1 MATKDAPVNNPMIDP
16 VTEEYRVIAPGH
28 TFKSVTEE
36 VSRIVLTSHTPLGWF
51 FGFVL
56 AGSVAGVLLT
66 AVTWLFLRGVGI
78 WGISLPVA
86 WGFAIINFVW
96 WIGIGHAGTL
106 ISAILLLFKQ
116 GWRNSINRFAE
127 AMTIFAVVCA
137 GMFPL
142 IHVGRPWLGYW
153 LFPYPSTMNYWPQFR
168 SPLLW
173 DVFAVSTYATISV
186 VFWYI
191 GMIPDLGT
199 LRDRAQSRFAQFFYG
214 LLAVGW
220 RGSVRH
226 WVRYETASLL
236 LAGLATPLVLSVH
249 SVISLDFSVALLP
262 GWHTTIFPPYFVAGA
277 IYSGF
282 AMVLTLAIPIRK
294 FYHLEDLITIRHID
308 NMGKVMLA
316 TGMIVAYGYSTE
328 VFMSWYSASHWEYFM
343 MWNRMF
349 GPMGWSYWVLITC
362 NIALPQLMWL
372 RKFRVNV
379 GLMFLMSLVV
389 NTGMWF
395 ERFVI
400 VVTSLTRD
408 YLPSSW
414 GTYRATKWDYMTFV
428 GTLGLFT
435 FLFLLFVR
443 FLPMIP
449 MSELRMMLPQAKV
462 KEVHG
467 EPLPPPHR
475 ASSSGTPVPEAG
487 D

>member
-1 MATKDAPVNNPMIDP
+1 MATKEPINDPMLDP
-16 VTEEYRVIAPGH
+16 ITGEFRVIAPGH
-28 TFKSVTEE
+28 TFKSVTEKL
-36 VSRIVLTSHTPLGWF
+36 SGIVLTSQTPLGWF
-51 FGFVL
+51 GGFLL
-56 AGSVAGVLLT
+56 AGGGATLLLV
-66 AVTWLFLRGVGI
+66 AVTWLFLRGTGI
-78 WGISLPVA
+78 WGITQPVA

-116 GWRNSINRFAE
+116 SWRNSINRFAE

-142 IHVGRPWLGYW
+142 IHTGRPWLGYW
-153 LFPYPSTMNYWPQFR
+153 LFPLPFTMNVWPQFR

-173 DVFAVSTYATISV
+173 DVFAVSTYATISI

-199 LRDRAQSRFAQFFYG
+199 LRDRSKSKVGQFFYG
-214 LLAVGW
+214 FLALGW

-236 LAGLATPLVLSVH
+236 LAGLSTPLVLSVH
-249 SVISLDFSVALLP
+249 TVISFDFAVALLP

-277 IYSGF
+277 VYSGF

-294 FYHLEDLITIRHID
+294 FYHLEDLVTIRHID
-308 NMGKVMLA
+308 NMAKVMLV
-316 TGMIVAYGYSTE
+316 TGLIVAYGYGME
-328 VFMSWYSASHWEYFM
+328 VFMSWYAASHWEYFM

-349 GPMGWSYWVLITC
+349 GPMGWAYWVLITC
-362 NIALPQLMWL
+362 NIALPQLMWI
-372 RKFRVNV
+372 RKFRRNV
-379 GLMFLMSLVV
+379 ALMFLMSFIV

-400 VVTSLTRD
+400 IVTSLTRD

-414 GTYRATKWDYMTFV
+414 GTYKATRWDYATFI

-435 FLFLLFVR
+435 FLFFLFIR
-443 FLPMIP
+443 LLPMIP
-449 MSELRMMLPQAKV
+449 MSELRILLPQAKIHP
-462 KEVHG
+462 KDQ
-467 EPLPPPHR
+467 PLH
-475 ASSSGTPVPEAG
+475 EAG

>member
-1 MATKDAPVNNPMIDP
+1 MATSDLKNPKIDP
-16 VTEEYRVIAPGH
+16 ATGEYRVIAPGQ
-28 TFKSVTEE
+28 TFRSVTEKI
-36 VSRIVLTSHTPLGWF
+36 SRIVLTPHTPLGWLAL
-51 FGFVL
+51 FG
-56 AGSVAGVLLT
+56 VAGAGATMLLV
-66 AVTWLFLRGVGI
+66 AVTWLFLKGTGI
-78 WGISLPVA
+78 WAITQPVA

-116 GWRNSINRFAE
+116 GWRNSISRFAE

-142 IHVGRPWLGYW
+142 IHIGRPWLGYW
-153 LFPYPSTMNYWPQFR
+153 MLPYPSTMTVWPQFR

-191 GMIPDLGT
+191 GMVPDFGT
-199 LRDRAQSRFAQFFYG
+199 MRDRAQSKVAQYAYG
-214 LLAVGW
+214 ILSMGW

-226 WVRYETASLL
+226 WMRYETASLL
-236 LAGLATPLVLSVH
+236 LSGLATPLVLSVH
-249 SVISLDFSVALLP
+249 TVISFDFAVAVLP

-282 AMVLTLAIPIRK
+282 AMVLTLAIPLRK
-294 FYHLEDLITIRHID
+294 FYHLEALVTDRHID

-316 TGMIVAYGYSTE
+316 TGFIVAYGYGME
-328 VFMSWYSASHWEYFM
+328 VFMAWYSASHWESFM

-349 GPMGWSYWVLITC
+349 GPMGWSYWVLVAC
-362 NIALPQLMWL
+362 NLVIPLTTLWSRKL
-372 RKFRVNV
+372 RTYIPF
-379 GLMFLMSLVV
+379 MFFISIVV

-400 VVTSLTRD
+400 IVTSLYRD
-408 YLPSSW
+408 FLPSAW

-435 FLFLLFVR
+435 SLFLLFVR

-449 MSELRMMLPQAKV
+449 MNEIKMLLPAARITPKAAAK
-462 KEVHG
+462 
-467 EPLPPPHR
+467 
-475 ASSSGTPVPEAG
+475 AG

>member
-1 MATKDAPVNNPMIDP
+1 MATKDAPVNNPMVDP
-16 VTEEYRVIAPGH
+16 VTGEYRVIAPGH
-28 TFKSVTEE
+28 SFKSVTEE
-36 VSRIVLTSHTPLGWF
+36 VSRIVLTSHTPLGWW
-51 FGFVL
+51 FGFM
-56 AGSVAGVLLT
+56 VAGTVVGILT
-66 AVTWLFLRGVGI
+66 ICVTWLFLKGVGI
-78 WGISLPVA
+78 WAVTIPVA
-86 WGFAIINFVW
+86 WGFAIVEFVW

-127 AMTIFAVVCA
+127 AMTIFAVICA
-137 GMFPL
+137 AMFPVL
-142 IHVGRPWLGYW
+142 HLGRPWLGYW
-153 LFPYPSTMNYWPQFR
+153 LFPYPNTMNYWPQFR
-168 SPLLW
+168 SPLMW
-173 DVFAVSTYATISV
+173 DVFAVSTYGTISV

-199 LRDRAQSRFAQFFYG
+199 LRDRSQTKVGQFFYG

-226 WVRYETASLL
+226 WVRYETSSLL

-249 SVISLDFSVALLP
+249 SVISLDFSVALMP

-308 NMGKVMLA
+308 NCNKVMLA
-316 TGMIVAYGYSTE
+316 TGLIVAYGYSTE
-328 VFMSWYSASHWEYFM
+328 VFMAWYSASHWEYFM

-349 GPMGWSYWVLITC
+349 GPMGWSYWTLITC
-362 NIALPQLMWL
+362 NIALPQLLWSRKL
-372 RKFRVNV
+372 RKNV
-379 GLMFLMSLVV
+379 GFTFLMALII
-389 NTGMWF
+389 NTGMYF

-414 GTYRATKWDYMTFV
+414 GTYRATKWDYGTFF

-435 FLFLLFVR
+435 FLFFLFIR

-449 MSELRMMLPQAKV
+449 MSELRMMLPQARVREKA
-462 KEVHG
+462 
-467 EPLPPPHR
+467 EPI
-475 ASSSGTPVPEAG
+475 PEAG

>member
-1 MATKDAPVNNPMIDP
+1 MATSDLKTKDPGVDP
-16 VTEEYRVIAPGH
+16 ATGEFRVVGQGQTFRSITEKI
-28 TFKSVTEE
+28 
-36 VSRIVLTSHTPLGWF
+36 SRIVLTPHTPLGWF
-51 FGFVL
+51 ALFSF
-56 AGSVAGVLLT
+56 AGGGATVLLV
-66 AVTWLFLRGVGI
+66 AVTWLFLKGVGI
-78 WGISLPVA
+78 WAITQPVA

-116 GWRNSINRFAE
+116 QWRNSISRFAE

-137 GMFPL
+137 GLFPL

-153 LFPYPSTMNYWPQFR
+153 LFPLPFTMTVWPQFR

-191 GMIPDLGT
+191 GMIPDLAT
-199 LRDRAQSRFAQFFYG
+199 FRDRADSKIAKYFYG
-214 LLAVGW
+214 ILSVGW
-220 RGSVRH
+220 RGSTRH
-226 WVRYETASLL
+226 WMRYETASLL
-236 LAGLATPLVLSVH
+236 LAGLATPLVL
-249 SVISLDFSVALLP
+249 
-262 GWHTTIFPPYFVAGA
+262 FPPYFVAGA

-282 AMVLTLAIPIRK
+282 AMVLTLAIPLRK
-294 FYHLEDLITIRHID
+294 FYGLEQLVTERHID

-316 TGMIVAYGYSTE
+316 TGFIVAYGYGME
-328 VFMSWYSASHWEYFM
+328 AFMAWYSASHWEAFM
-343 MWNRMF
+343 FWNRVF
-349 GPMGWSYWVLITC
+349 GPMGWSYWVLVTC
-362 NIALPQLMWL
+362 NLAIPLTTLWVRKLRTNIA
-372 RKFRVNV
+372 F
-379 GLMFLMSLVV
+379 MFFISIVV

-400 VVTSLTRD
+400 VVTSLYRD
-408 YLPSSW
+408 FLPSSW

-443 FLPMIP
+443 LLPMIP
-449 MSELRMMLPQAKV
+449 MNEIRMILPQAKIKPKAV
-462 KEVHG
+462 
-467 EPLPPPHR
+467 
-475 ASSSGTPVPEAG
+475 TEAG

>member
-1 MATKDAPVNNPMIDP
+1 MATSELKPGHPEYERWIDP
-16 VTEEYRVIAPGH
+16 ATGEFRVMEPGQ
-28 TFKSVTEE
+28 TFRSVTAKI
-36 VSRIVLTSHTPLGWF
+36 SDIVLTPHTPLGWF
-51 FGFVL
+51 AIFGIGG
-56 AGSVAGVLLT
+56 AGATVLLV
-66 AVTWLFLRGVGI
+66 AITWLFLKGTGI
-78 WGISLPVA
+78 WAVTQPVA

-153 LFPYPSTMNYWPQFR
+153 LLPYPSTMSVWPQFR

-191 GMIPDLGT
+191 GMVPDFGT
-199 LRDRAQSRFAQFFYG
+199 MRDRAKTPLAQYFYG
-214 LLAVGW
+214 LISLGW

-226 WVRYETASLL
+226 WMRYETASLL

-249 SVISLDFSVALLP
+249 TVISFDFAVATLP

-282 AMVLTLAIPIRK
+282 AMVLTLAIPLRK
-294 FYHLEDLITIRHID
+294 FYHLEALVTERHID

-316 TGMIVAYGYSTE
+316 TGFIVAYGYGME
-328 VFMSWYSASHWEYFM
+328 VFMAWYSASHWEFFM

-349 GPMGWSYWVLITC
+349 GPMGWSYGVLIFC
-362 NIALPQLMWL
+362 NIAFPLTTLWFRKL
-372 RKFRVNV
+372 RTNIGF
-379 GLMFLMSLVV
+379 MFLISIIV

-400 VVTSLTRD
+400 VVTSLYRD

-414 GTYRATKWDYMTFV
+414 GTYRATKWDYMTYI

-435 FLFLLFVR
+435 ALFMLFVR

-449 MSELRMMLPQAKV
+449 MSEIRMMLPQAKV
-462 KEVHG
+462 RAEA
-467 EPLPPPHR
+467 EPL
-475 ASSSGTPVPEAG
+475 PEAG

>member
-1 MATKDAPVNNPMIDP
+1 M
-16 VTEEYRVIAPGH
+16 
-28 TFKSVTEE
+28 
-36 VSRIVLTSHTPLGWF
+36 
-51 FGFVL
+51 
-56 AGSVAGVLLT
+56 LLV
-66 AVTWLFLRGVGI
+66 AVTWLFLKGTGI
-78 WGISLPVA
+78 WAITQPVA

-116 GWRNSINRFAE
+116 GWRNSISRFAE

-142 IHVGRPWLGYW
+142 IHIGRPWLGYW
-153 LFPYPSTMNYWPQFR
+153 MLPYPSTMTVWPQFR

-191 GMIPDLGT
+191 GMVPDFGT
-199 LRDRAQSRFAQFFYG
+199 MRDRAQSKVAQYAYG
-214 LLAVGW
+214 ILSMGW

-226 WVRYETASLL
+226 WMRYETASLL
-236 LAGLATPLVLSVH
+236 LSGLATPLVLSVH
-249 SVISLDFSVALLP
+249 TVISFDFAVAVLP

-282 AMVLTLAIPIRK
+282 AMVLTLAIPLRK
-294 FYHLEDLITIRHID
+294 FYHLEALVTDRHID

-316 TGMIVAYGYSTE
+316 TGFIVAYGYGME
-328 VFMSWYSASHWEYFM
+328 VFMAWYSASHWESFM

-349 GPMGWSYWVLITC
+349 GPMGWSYWVLVAC
-362 NIALPQLMWL
+362 NLVIPLTTLWSRKL
-372 RKFRVNV
+372 RTYIPF
-379 GLMFLMSLVV
+379 MFFISIVV

-400 VVTSLTRD
+400 IVTSLYRD
-408 YLPSSW
+408 FLPSAW

-435 FLFLLFVR
+435 SLFLLFVR

-449 MSELRMMLPQAKV
+449 MNEIKMLLPAARITPKAAAK
-462 KEVHG
+462 
-467 EPLPPPHR
+467 
-475 ASSSGTPVPEAG
+475 AG

>member
-1 MATKDAPVNNPMIDP
+1 MATSDLKPTDP
-16 VTEEYRVIAPGH
+16 EYARWVDPATGEYRVIAPGE
-28 TFKSVTEE
+28 TFKSVTDKIT
-36 VSRIVLTSHTPLGWF
+36 RIVLTPHTPLGWF
-51 FGFVL
+51 AVFSL
-56 AGSVAGVLLT
+56 AGMGATVLLV
-66 AVTWLFLRGVGI
+66 AVTWLFLKGTGI
-78 WGISLPVA
+78 WAITQPVA

-116 GWRNSINRFAE
+116 QWRNSISRFAE

-153 LFPYPSTMNYWPQFR
+153 MLPLPYTMNVWPQFR
-168 SPLLW
+168 SPLEW

-191 GMIPDLGT
+191 GMVPDFGT
-199 LRDRAQSRFAQFFYG
+199 MRDRSKNKIAQYFYG
-214 LLAVGW
+214 LISLGW

-226 WVRYETASLL
+226 WMRYETASLL

-249 SVISLDFSVALLP
+249 TVISFDFAVAVLP

-282 AMVLTLAIPIRK
+282 AMVLTLAIPLRK
-294 FYHLEDLITIRHID
+294 FYHLEALVTERHID

-316 TGMIVAYGYSTE
+316 TGFIVAYGYGME
-328 VFMSWYSASHWEYFM
+328 AFMSWYSASHWEAFM
-343 MWNRMF
+343 FWNRMF
-349 GPMGWSYWVLITC
+349 GPMGWSYWVLIAC
-362 NIALPQLMWL
+362 NLVIPLTTLWSRKL
-372 RKFRVNV
+372 RTSIGF
-379 GLMFLMSLVV
+379 MFFISIVV

-400 VVTSLTRD
+400 IVTSLYRD
-408 YLPSSW
+408 FLPSSW
-414 GTYRATKWDYMTFV
+414 GTYRATKWDYLTFV

-435 FLFLLFVR
+435 TLFVLFVR

-449 MSELRMMLPQAKV
+449 MNEIRMLLPGAKI
-462 KEVHG
+462 
-467 EPLPPPHR
+467 
-475 ASSSGTPVPEAG
+475 TPKATAKAG

>member
-1 MATKDAPVNNPMIDP
+1 MATREVKPNDPMIDP
-16 VTEEYRVIAPGH
+16 ATGEFRVIAQGQ
-28 TFKSVTEE
+28 TFRSITEKIA
-36 VSRIVLTSHTPLGWF
+36 RIVLTPHTPMGWF
-51 FGFVL
+51 GLFT
-56 AGSVAGVLLT
+56 VAGGVAVVLLT
-66 AVTWLFLRGVGI
+66 AMTWLFLVGVGI
-78 WGISLPVA
+78 WGITQPVA

-96 WIGIGHAGTL
+96 WI
-106 ISAILLLFKQ
+106 KQ
-116 GWRNSINRFAE
+116 GWRNAISRFAE
-127 AMTIFAVVCA
+127 AMTIFAVACA

-142 IHVGRPWLGYW
+142 IHVGRPWLAYW
-153 LFPYPSTMNYWPQFR
+153 MLPLPFTMTVWPQFR
-168 SPLLW
+168 SPLVW

-191 GMIPDLGT
+191 GMVPDLAT
-199 LRDRAQSRFAQFFYG
+199 LRDRSQSKIAQYFYG
-214 LLAVGW
+214 MLSVGW

-226 WVRYETASLL
+226 WMRYETASLL

-249 SVISLDFSVALLP
+249 TVISFDFAVAVLP

-282 AMVLTLAIPIRK
+282 AMVLTLAIPLRK
-294 FYHLEDLITIRHID
+294 FYHLESLVTERHID

-316 TGMIVAYGYSTE
+316 TGFIVAYGYAME
-328 VFMSWYSASHWEYFM
+328 AFMSWYSASHWEAFM
-343 MWNRMF
+343 FWNRVW

-362 NIALPQLMWL
+362 NLAIPLTTLWSRKL
-372 RKFRVNV
+372 RTSIPF
-379 GLMFLMSLVV
+379 MFFISIVV

-400 VVTSLTRD
+400 VVTSLYHD
-408 YLPSSW
+408 FLPSSW

-428 GTLGLFT
+428 GTLGFFT

-449 MSELRMMLPQAKV
+449 MNEIRMLLPGAKIKPKV
-462 KEVHG
+462 
-467 EPLPPPHR
+467 
-475 ASSSGTPVPEAG
+475 AEAA

>member
-1 MATKDAPVNNPMIDP
+1 MATKDTPVNDPMLDP
-16 VTEEYRVIAPGH
+16 VTGENRVIAPGH
-28 TFKSVTEE
+28 TFKSITEKI
-36 VSRIVLTSHTPLGWF
+36 SRIVLTPHTPLGWYA
-51 FGFVL
+51 GFML
-56 AGSVAGVLLT
+56 AGGLATVLLV
-66 AVTWLFLRGVGI
+66 AVLWLFLTGVGI
-78 WGISLPVA
+78 WGITQPVA

-116 GWRNSINRFAE
+116 TWRNSINRFAE
-127 AMTIFAVVCA
+127 AMTLFAVVCA

-153 LFPYPSTMNYWPQFR
+153 LFPYPNTMNVWPQFR

-191 GMIPDLGT
+191 GLVPDLGT
-199 LRDRAQSRFAQFFYG
+199 MRDRSQSKIGQFLYG
-214 LLAVGW
+214 WAALGW

-249 SVISLDFSVALLP
+249 TVISFDFAVALLP

-277 IYSGF
+277 VYSGF
-282 AMVLTLAIPIRK
+282 AMVITLAVPIRK
-294 FYHLEDLITIRHID
+294 FYHLEDVITIRHIE
-308 NMGKVMLA
+308 NMAKVMLT
-316 TGMIVAYGYSTE
+316 TGLIVAYGYGME
-328 VFMSWYSASHWEYFM
+328 VFMAWYSASHWEYFM

-349 GPMGWSYWVLITC
+349 GPMGWAYWVLITC

-372 RKFRVNV
+372 RKFRTNV
-379 GLMFLMSLVV
+379 GLMFIMSFIV

-400 VVTSLTRD
+400 VVTSLYRD

-414 GTYRATKWDYMTFV
+414 GTYKATRWDYATFA

-435 FLFLLFVR
+435 VLFFLFIRL
-443 FLPMIP
+443 LPMIP
-449 MSELRMMLPQAKV
+449 MSELRILLPQAKIHP
-462 KEVHG
+462 EA
-467 EPLPPPHR
+467 EPL
-475 ASSSGTPVPEAG
+475 PEAG